1 MVGLRNDEK
10 DEDEDVDV
18 EDIPKD
24 VLPKATPV
32 GILVMVVVMDT
43 LEKPFAEATI
53 IAERVTDDLFI
64 DFIFVVVSLFVLLV
78 ENFVNLCVIFLI
90 L

>member
-1 MVGLRNDEK
+1 VVGLRNDEK
-10 DEDEDVDV
+10 DEDKDDEE

-32 GILVMVVVMDT
+32 GMRVVVVVVDT

-64 DFIFVVVSLFVLLV
+64 DFIFVVVSLFVVLV
-78 ENFVNLCVIFLI
+78 EYFVNLCTIFFI
-90 L
+90 